1 MPEHTT
7 IQYWVITAYTTSMLK
22 NILLIFRQV
31 FNVEFAFFRRFREA
45 AATSNTR
52 PWEAASVLKQVMR
65 GFLEQRNFVDQEGRL
80 SMESARRKHVEDWS
94 NLHRVKQGAVT
105 PAVPNCGEHA
115 REEIP
120 TISGYVD
127 WAMRHPGSFTRPS
140 RDWGL
145 PYDHPGSLRPT
156 EAYSTTL

>member
-1 MPEHTT
+1 M
-7 IQYWVITAYTTSMLK
+7 
-22 NILLIFRQV
+22 
-31 FNVEFAFFRRFREA
+31 FNVAFAFFRRFREA

-52 PWEAASVLKQVMR
+52 PWEAASVLKQVMQD
-65 GFLEQRNFVDQEGRL
+65 FLEQRDFVDKEGRL
-80 SMESARRKHVEDWS
+80 SMELARRQHVEDWS
-94 NLHRVKQGAVT
+94 NLHRVKQGAIT
-105 PAVPNCGEHA
+105 PAVPNCGEHS

-145 PYDHPGSLRPT
+145 PYDYPGSLRPIVRP
-156 EAYSTTL
+156 EAYSTTLWKGSQAKISVILCNRKAKKKF

>member
-31 FNVEFAFFRRFREA
+31 FKVEFAFFRRFREA

-52 PWEAASVLKQVMR
+52 PWEAASVLKQVMQ

-80 SMESARRKHVEDWS
+80 SMESARCKHVEDWS

-127 WAMRHPGSFTRPS
+127 WAMRHPGSFTRSS

>member
-1 MPEHTT
+1 M
-7 IQYWVITAYTTSMLK
+7 
-22 NILLIFRQV
+22 
-31 FNVEFAFFRRFREA
+31 FNVAFAFFRRFREA

-52 PWEAASVLKQVMR
+52 PWEAASVLTQVMR
-65 GFLEQRNFVDQEGRL
+65 DFLGQRDFDDKEGRL
-80 SMESARRKHVEDWS
+80 SMQSAQHQNVEEWN
-94 NLHRVKQGAVT
+94 NLYRGRQGT
-105 PAVPNCGEHA
+105 NTSVPSNCGEHS

-140 RDWGL
+140 RNWG
-145 PYDHPGSLRPT
+145 PPHDYPGSLRPT